1 MEIKIMKPDDS
12 QQYFLTEVHIPFNQY
27 KGNYQRG
34 YGNGQIYPSS
44 FRSEHEPTI
53 AAIKVW
59 LMGSLGLGRR
69 GRGDFNQFIVI
80 GDKDDGLKCIVSKIG
95 TRYHLMGEM
104 QAKDTILTALART
117 IYKS

>member
-1 MEIKIMKPDDS
+1 MKPDDS
-12 QQYFLTEVHIPFNQY
+12 QQYFLTDVHIPFNKY

-69 GRGDFNQFIVI
+69 GRGEFQ
-80 GDKDDGLKCIVSKIG
+80 GGGTAHG
-95 TRYHLMGEM
+95 TRSPGQYGLLLLVQEGDESEARRQSHVDQRASEE
-104 QAKDTILTALART
+104 AKR
-117 IYKS
+117 SG